1 MTTWVSKRQW
11 KSFFYL
17 YPLSFVLGS
26 DYEKSHFSVEDF
38 LAPREGDLSRMRSK
52 KGFCKI
58 RKDLSHVRCRGRG
71 ASETQG
77 STRVEGNVLFMKS
90 TGWKH
95 VDPPRGQMNKLTCS
109 GAERERER
117 TCRLRRS
124 GRTACSQFVETAARL
139 LLCSE
144 SEAEQ
149 EFFKPYHVHRKK
161 YVSMCCAPLPRHHPL
176 PLRGKKRIELRL
188 IEESTLF
195 NRWPLVSPGWKPG

>member
-1 MTTWVSKRQW
+1 MRRATSVLRTFLLLVRAICQEWEAKKASA
-11 KSFFYL
+11 KSERTFRTF
-17 YPLSFVLGS
+17 G
-26 DYEKSHFSVEDF
+26 VE
-38 LAPREGDLSRMRSK
+38 
-52 KGFCKI
+52 
-58 RKDLSHVRCRGRG
+58 
-71 ASETQG
+71 
-77 STRVEGNVLFMKS
+77 VEGLQRHKGQL
-90 TGWKH
+90 GW
-95 VDPPRGQMNKLTCS
+95 RETYYLWRAQ
-109 GAERERER
+109 AENMLIRREVKWTNSPVQAQRERER